1 MGQESDWEILEEQ
14 ASKNT
19 KKIRR
24 IKKPFLYLHPP
35 WAATNSRGGKADS
48 KKGLHL
54 LEEWQSGRLRQS

>member
-14 ASKNT
+14 ASKNS

-35 WAATNSRGGKADS
+35 WAATNSRGGKAD
-48 KKGLHL
+48 
-54 LEEWQSGRLRQS
+54 